1 MHDFQIV
8 NAYLNDCFDVCLSF
22 FIRDGFL
29 DKKEFR
35 QLLSDLFCDGSQS
48 YKLTED
54 QEQELL
60 TLLDQDQVSY
70 M

>member
-8 NAYLNDCFDVCLSF
+8 NGYLNDCFDVCLSF

-35 QLLSDLFCDGSQS
+35 QLLNDLFCDGSQS

>member
-1 MHDFQIV
+1 MHDFQILNV
-8 NAYLNDCFDVCLSF
+8 YLNDCFDVCLSF
-22 FIRDGFL
+22 INRDGFL

>member
-1 MHDFQIV
+1 MHDFQILNV
-8 NAYLNDCFDVCLSF
+8 YLNDCVDVCLSF
-22 FIRDGFL
+22 INRDGFL